1 MRCINPWDHGTISSP
16 WSRPS
21 WCPQAKLI
29 VAPRSALN
37 VAAADVRGWCNPHF
51 KLLFRPGNKPP
62 ALNGVQQ
69 IVSYSCLQENPGIK
83 IQVYKSRDVYI
94 YINYNLKHSYPNS
107 WWIPPALQADHL
119 INAPFPGW
127 HLCHPP
133 IVRGLR
139 KARFLSPCYGAWWP
153 VQRIE
158 WKKQKETP
166 RGFTPIFFKLSGRFV
181 DVFWNIP
188 ERWCLPQSEAMIGK
202 LHNDYSM

>member
-69 IVSYSCLQENPGIK
+69 IV
-83 IQVYKSRDVYI
+83 YKSRYINPGMYI
-94 YINYNLKHSYPNS
+94 YILIIIWSIVIQILDEFHLLCKLITWSTPHFQDGTSVILPLS
-107 WWIPPALQADHL
+107 GALERPAFCRHAMGHGDR
-119 INAPFPGW
+119 FK
-127 HLCHPP
+127 
-133 IVRGLR
+133 GLSGKNKR
-139 KARFLSPCYGAWWP
+139 KPHGVLLPSFLSFP
-153 VQRIE
+153 VDLLMFSE
-158 WKKQKETP
+158 
-166 RGFTPIFFKLSGRFV
+166 IFRKGGVCHKVRP
-181 DVFWNIP
+181 W
-188 ERWCLPQSEAMIGK
+188 
-202 LHNDYSM
+202 